1 MKRILKQ
8 TCRCLLLGAAL
19 LRQGRRLAGLS
30 FDTMLA
36 AYLLNPL
43 ASGYELGRL
52 AQEYA
57 VEGDPAAEPIRLLPE
72 DLRSAV
78 ADKEFQQLLHA
89 KGTSIG
95 FTAVLDAPK

>member
-1 MKRILKQ
+1 MAEINQEILKR
-8 TCRCLLLGAAL
+8 TLVINVEDGTGADGTTKYKAKNFSNA
-19 LRQGRRLAGLS
+19 RLARNLYERVWAKAS
-30 FDTMLA
+30 VRHQ
-36 AYLLNPL
+36 LNR
-43 ASGYELGRL
+43 G
-52 AQEYA
+52 
-57 VEGDPAAEPIRLLPE
+57 EPIRLLPE